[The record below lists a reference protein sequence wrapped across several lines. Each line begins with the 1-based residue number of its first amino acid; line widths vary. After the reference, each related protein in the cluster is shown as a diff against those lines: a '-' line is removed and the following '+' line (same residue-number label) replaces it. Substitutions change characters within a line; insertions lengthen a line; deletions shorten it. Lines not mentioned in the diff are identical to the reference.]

1 MSYKDILKTLRNA
14 LFVDLKEG
22 KNPAAG
28 NLILTE
34 SLKDSWRKISALLT
48 QIPTYIKLFLYCLV
62 IVFNETDNFLS
73 HVFRSEIHLI
83 AKLSNFGFY
92 FDR

>member
-48 QIPTYIKLFLYCLV
+48 HT
-62 IVFNETDNFLS
+62 
-73 HVFRSEIHLI
+73 RWG
-83 AKLSNFGFY
+83 A
-92 FDR
+92 